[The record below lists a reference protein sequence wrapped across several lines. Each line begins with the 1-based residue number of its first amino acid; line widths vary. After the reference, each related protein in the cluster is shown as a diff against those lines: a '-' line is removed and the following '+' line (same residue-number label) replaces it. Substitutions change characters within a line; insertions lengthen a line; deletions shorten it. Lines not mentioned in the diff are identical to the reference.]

1 MKLVNIFLNILL
13 IFLKFIIFIKKN
25 NHFAIFLIKIK
36 YKLLQK
42 KLKWIIIITGVIMGK
57 IIAVTNQKGGVG
69 KTTTCVN
76 VAAYLAD
83 SNYKVLLVDM
93 DPQGN
98 GCSSLAVEVQG
109 EQKSIYDVLLGECSI
124 KNAIY
129 PSVMKNLDVVPSTVD
144 LSAAEVDL
152 VYMDNREKIL
162 KEAFNEIKHLY
173 DYIFI
178 DCPPSL
184 GLLTVNALT
193 ASDSIIIPIQCEY
206 FALVGLGQ
214 LMNTVR
220 LIKKHLNP
228 SIEIEGVLLTM
239 KDNRSN
245 LVSQVSDEIKKY
257 FETKV
262 YNTTIPRN
270 IKLAESPSFGKPIVL
285 YDNKSKGAIAY
296 KSLAEEFLSRQK

>member
-1 MKLVNIFLNILL
+1 
-13 IFLKFIIFIKKN
+13 
-25 NHFAIFLIKIK
+25 
-36 YKLLQK
+36 
-42 KLKWIIIITGVIMGK
+42 MGK

-69 KTTTCVN
+69 KTTSCVN
-76 VAAYLAD
+76 LAAYIA
-83 SNYKVLLVDM
+83 SAGKKVLFIDM

-98 GCSSLAVEVQG
+98 GCSSFSVEVDKTQN
-109 EQKSIYDVLLGECSI
+109 SIYEVLLGEI
-124 KNAIY
+124 KAKDAIY
-129 PSVMKNLDVVPSTVD
+129 KSVMNNVDVIPSNVE
-144 LSAAEVDL
+144 LSGAEVDL

-162 KEAFNEIKHLY
+162 KEALNEIQDAY
-173 DYIFI
+173 DYIFM

-193 ASDSIIIPIQCEY
+193 AANSIIIPIQCEY

-228 SIEIEGVLLTM
+228 NIEIEGVLLTM

-245 LVSQVSDEIKKY
+245 LVSQVSEEIKKY
-257 FETKV
+257 FGSKV
-262 YNTTIPRN
+262 YETYIPRN
-270 IKLAESPSFGKPIVL
+270 IRLAESPSHGKPIVL

-296 KSLAEEFLSRQK
+296 KALADEFLKNNK

>member
-1 MKLVNIFLNILL
+1 
-13 IFLKFIIFIKKN
+13 
-25 NHFAIFLIKIK
+25 
-36 YKLLQK
+36 
-42 KLKWIIIITGVIMGK
+42 MGK

-76 VAAYLAD
+76 LAAYLAD

-193 ASDSIIIPIQCEY
+193 SSDSIIIPIQCEY

-228 SIEIEGVLLTM
+228 LIEIEGVLLTM

-245 LVSQVSDEIKKY
+245 LVSQVSDEIRKY

-285 YDNKSKGAIAY
+285 YDNKSKGAVAY
-296 KSLAEEFLSRQK
+296 KSLADEFLSRQ

>member
-1 MKLVNIFLNILL
+1 MS
-13 IFLKFIIFIKKN
+13 
-25 NHFAIFLIKIK
+25 
-36 YKLLQK
+36 
-42 KLKWIIIITGVIMGK
+42 K

-76 VAAYLAD
+76 LAAYVAD
-83 SNYKVLLVDM
+83 TGKKVLLIDM

-98 GCSSLAVEVQG
+98 ACASLGVEIEKGKNSVY
-109 EQKSIYDVLLGECSI
+109 EVLLGEINI
-124 KNAIY
+124 KEAIY
-129 PSVMKNLDVVPSTVD
+129 PSVVKTLDILPSTVG
-144 LSAAEVDL
+144 LSGAEVDL
-152 VYMDNREKIL
+152 VYVENREKVL
-162 KEAFNEIKHLY
+162 KEALEQIKSNY

-193 ASDSIIIPIQCEY
+193 ATDSIIIPIQCEY

-245 LVSQVSDEIKKY
+245 LVSQVAEEIRKY
-257 FETKV
+257 FNTKV
-262 YNTTIPRN
+262 YDVTIPRN
-270 IKLAESPSFGKPIVL
+270 IRLAESPSHGMPIML
-285 YDNKSKGAIAY
+285 YDNKSRGALAY
-296 KSLAEEFLSRQK
+296 KALCDEFLSKQ